1 MAKDTNEAGLLTQ
14 FLTGLKPVKWG
25 SGAWANGFLA
35 SLFLILFIRCMFSKD
50 TDKDALWNARLNDV
64 KTMSQQAAREQTK
77 QVGAEIQPQIE
88 EVKVGV
94 DSLTQ
99 KLDSVK
105 NEKL

>member
-1 MAKDTNEAGLLTQ
+1 MSTDNNKPGLLTQ

-35 SLFLILFIRCMFSKD
+35 SLFLGLFLRCMFTSKEESN
-50 TDKDALWNARLNDV
+50 ALWNARLDDV
-64 KTMSQQAAREQTK
+64 KQMTQQTAK
-77 QVGAEIQPQIE
+77 QETRQAKAEIQPKIE
-88 EVKVGV
+88 EVKVGI

-105 NEKL
+105 KENL